1 MKYSDQSV
9 WYRQPFHA
17 HSKAQKKPWKL
28 LLSCLSLN
36 EENMMHLSHSEG
48 SPDCWANHWYNP
60 PHSPRTVFIQ
70 SEPKR
75 LEKSLWTA
83 HIQHTP
89 LWTVTV
95 WSTLQSTRT
104 TRHRNN
110 FFPQAIIS
118 WTRDIKR
125 GTHNTII
132 FITHTHTFFFF
143 KFAHIR
149 PVHTIVYIIYCVF
162 AILYI
167 AYVYIILY
175 YPCLVLLH
183 RGASVTVTNSLCK
196 HTWPI
201 KLILSPSHYTRLCE
215 SLPVFL
221 YGGEYVTRSLYTDRL
236 LHPPSRPTV
245 QMRQS
250 FMFLVLVAG
259 RLRGW
264 EHWDDLKGTVH
275 PEMTIVL

>member
-1 MKYSDQSV
+1 M
-9 WYRQPFHA
+9 
-17 HSKAQKKPWKL
+17 
-28 LLSCLSLN
+28 SLN

-48 SPDCWANHWYNP
+48 SPDCWANHLYNP

-70 SEPKR
+70 SEQKGW
-75 LEKSLWTA
+75 KNHSG
-83 HIQHTP
+83 P
-89 LWTVTV
+89 LTS
-95 WSTLQSTRT
+95 STLLFKPLPSGRRYRALSTRT

-132 FITHTHTFFFF
+132 FITHTHTYFYF

-149 PVHTIVYIIYCVF
+149 PVHIIVYIIYCVF
-162 AILYI
+162 TISYI

-183 RGASVTVTNSLCK
+183 CGASVTITNSLCK

-201 KLILSPSHYTRLCE
+201 KLILSPSHYTRLSE
-215 SLPVFL
+215 SLHVFL

-250 FMFLVLVAG
+250 FMFLVLFAEK
-259 RLRGW
+259 LRGW